1 MIKGF
6 KNMSLF
12 QRDRYTM
19 RWPKKIIRDS
29 LTVFLLALFIRTI
42 YSIFF
47 VESEYLSTE
56 DQAHYIQLANFFS
69 TTGFLGVDT
78 SRMPGY
84 PLFISSIYTVFGE
97 SLWNVISIQILLD
110 SASCVVI
117 ALMAKSLF
125 GKGFW
130 IAGMLSV
137 INLNMIILS
146 TSLLTDT
153 LFLFL
158 FILFIFSLLQ
168 YLQSERTRW
177 LTLLVLF
184 ISLATLVRPS
194 SYYLLPI
201 LLIGLVSWRLWH
213 RDTILKIGALTVL
226 YLVIAGV
233 LLGSIHQRN
242 YQQYGSTALVSQ
254 TGTHLLGWVVPATY
268 QYSGQGSYQEG
279 QQLARE
285 GLASALQHDQLEEL
299 PSNPFDGSSYQT
311 NVGKDILFELGFLNV
326 LKAWVVGSTINML
339 APSVAYAPA
348 LRAMEHPSF
357 YETKGSGIVEKI
369 FNYIKNSSGLLYL
382 SILAAGTI
390 ISVVFTMLA
399 LVGAFKMTLEFPPV
413 TVITLLI
420 LVGYFLAITGPIIG
434 VKYRLPIEPILI
446 LFATYFLNAVG
457 KKP

>member
-1 MIKGF
+1 
-6 KNMSLF
+6 MSRKIAKDVTLLF
-12 QRDRYTM
+12 
-19 RWPKKIIRDS
+19 
-29 LTVFLLALFIRTI
+29 LAALLVRVGYAL
-42 YSIFF
+42 FF
-47 VESEYLSTE
+47 VEPEYLLIE
-56 DQAHYIQLANFFS
+56 DQALYIQLAQQFPES
-69 TTGFLGVDT
+69 GFLGVIHE
-78 SRMPGY
+78 RVPGY

-97 SLWNVISIQILLD
+97 SLWNIISIQILLD

-177 LTLLVLF
+177 LVLLVLF

-213 RDTILKIGALTVL
+213 RDTILKIGTLVVL
-226 YLVIAGV
+226 YSVIVGV
-233 LLGSIHQRN
+233 LLGGIHQRN
-242 YQQYGSTALVSQ
+242 YQQYESTALVSQ

-326 LKAWVVGSTINML
+326 LKAWVVGSTINLL

-357 YETKGSGIVEKI
+357 YETKGSGIVEKL
-369 FNYIKNSSGLLYL
+369 FNYIKNSNGFLYL
-382 SILAAGTI
+382 SILAVGTVISI
-390 ISVVFTMLA
+390 IFTMLA
-399 LVGAFKMTLEFPPV
+399 LIGVFKMIVALPPI
-413 TVITLLI
+413 TTTTLLL
-420 LVGYFLAITGPIIG
+420 LVGYFLAVTGPIIG

-446 LFATYFLNAVG
+446 LFVTYFFIGTSLL
-457 KKP
+457 KKS

>member
-1 MIKGF
+1 
-6 KNMSLF
+6 MSRKIAKDVTLLF
-12 QRDRYTM
+12 
-19 RWPKKIIRDS
+19 
-29 LTVFLLALFIRTI
+29 LAALLVRVGYAL
-42 YSIFF
+42 FF
-47 VESEYLSTE
+47 VEPEYLLIE
-56 DQAHYIQLANFFS
+56 DQALYIQLAQQFPES
-69 TTGFLGVDT
+69 GFLGVIHE
-78 SRMPGY
+78 RVPGY

-97 SLWNVISIQILLD
+97 SLWNIISIQILLD

-201 LLIGLVSWRLWH
+201 LLIGLVSWMLWH

-326 LKAWVVGSTINML
+326 LKAWVVGSTINLL

-357 YETKGSGIVEKI
+357 YETKGDGAIEKL
-369 FNYIKNSSGLLYL
+369 FNYIKNSSGFLYL
-382 SILAAGTI
+382 SILVVGTI
-390 ISVVFTMLA
+390 ISVIFTMLA
-399 LVGAFKMTLEFPPV
+399 LVGVFKMILALPTI
-413 TVITLLI
+413 TVATLLL
-420 LVGYFLAITGPIIG
+420 LVGYFFAITGPIIG
-434 VKYRLPIEPILI
+434 VKYRLPIEPVLT
-446 LFATYFLNAVG
+446 LFVTYFLLNTNLFRQS
-457 KKP
+457 KK

>member
-1 MIKGF
+1 M
-6 KNMSLF
+6 
-12 QRDRYTM
+12 DR
-19 RWPKKIIRDS
+19 KIVKDVTF
-29 LTVFLLALFIRTI
+29 LFLLALLVRVSYAIL
-42 YSIFF
+42 F
-47 VESEYLSTE
+47 VEIEYLLSE
-56 DQAHYIQLANFFS
+56 DQMGYIQLAQQFPES
-69 TTGFLGVDT
+69 GFLGMT
-78 SRMPGY
+78 SERVPGY

-130 IAGMLSV
+130 IAGVLSV

-146 TSLLTDT
+146 ASLLTDT

-168 YLQSERTRW
+168 YLQNERTSW
-177 LTLLVLF
+177 FILLVLF

-194 SYYLLPI
+194 SYYLLLI

-213 RDTILKIGALTVL
+213 RDTILKIGTLAVF
-226 YLVIAGV
+226 YVVIVGV
-233 LLGSIHQRN
+233 LLGGIHQRN

-254 TGTHLLGWVVPATY
+254 TGVHLLGWVVPATY

-279 QQLARE
+279 QWLARE
-285 GLASALQHDQLEEL
+285 RLASALQRDQLEVL
-299 PSNPFDGSSYQT
+299 SPNPFESSSYQT

-326 LKAWVVGSTINML
+326 LKAWVVGSTINLL

-357 YETKGSGIVEKI
+357 YETKGSGIVEKL
-369 FNYIKNSSGLLYL
+369 FNYIKNSNGFLYL
-382 SILAAGTI
+382 SILAVGTVISI
-390 ISVVFTMLA
+390 IFTMLA
-399 LVGAFKMTLEFPPV
+399 LIGVFKMIVALPPI
-413 TVITLLI
+413 TTTTLLL
-420 LVGYFLAITGPIIG
+420 LVGYFLAVTGPIIG

-446 LFATYFLNAVG
+446 LFVTYFFIGTSLL
-457 KKP
+457 KKS

>member
-1 MIKGF
+1 VIKGF

-56 DQAHYIQLANFFS
+56 DQVHYIQLANFFS

-110 SASCVVI
+110 SASCVVM
-117 ALMAKSLF
+117 ALMAQSIF
-125 GKGFW
+125 SKGFW
-130 IAGMLSV
+130 TAGILSA

-146 TSLLTDT
+146 ASLLTDT

-158 FILFIFSLLQ
+158 FILFLFFLLQ
-168 YLQSERTRW
+168 YLKNENIKPLFLS
-177 LTLLVLF
+177 VLF
-184 ISLATLVRPS
+184 ISLATLVRSS
-194 SYYLLPI
+194 SYYLLPV
-201 LLIGLVSWRLWH
+201 LLIGLVIWRFWR
-213 RDTILKIGALTVL
+213 RDTIFRVVTLLVL
-226 YLVIAGV
+226 CIAVAGI
-233 LLGSIHQRN
+233 LLGSIYQRN
-242 YQQYGSTALVSQ
+242 YQYYKSTELTSL
-254 TGTHLLGWVVPATY
+254 TGDHLLSWVVPATY
-268 QYSGQGSYQEG
+268 QYSGKGSYQEG
-279 QQLARE
+279 KKLTKER
-285 GLASALQHDQLEEL
+285 LSLALQRDSLSLALLNSFEK
-299 PSNPFDGSSYQT
+299 SSY
-311 NVGKDILFELGFLNV
+311 KADISKEILLEFGFISI
-326 LKAWVVGSTINML
+326 LKAWVTGSVINIL
-339 APSVAYAPA
+339 APSVAFSPA
-348 LRAMEHPSF
+348 LRSLKHPSF
-357 YETKGSGIVEKI
+357 YKTKGRGIVEKI

>member
-1 MIKGF
+1 M
-6 KNMSLF
+6 N
-12 QRDRYTM
+12 R
-19 RWPKKIIRDS
+19 KIVKDGLII
-29 LTVFLLALFIRTI
+29 FFLALLVRVGYAFL
-42 YSIFF
+42 F
-47 VESEYLSTE
+47 VEPEYLFTE
-56 DQAHYIQLANFFS
+56 DQTLYIKLAQQFPDS
-69 TTGFLGVDT
+69 GFLGLT
-78 SRMPGY
+78 PERMPGY
-84 PLFISSIYTVFGE
+84 PLFIASIYSIFGE
-97 SLWNVISIQILLD
+97 VMWNVILIQILLD
-110 SASCVVI
+110 SISCIMI
-117 ALMAKSLF
+117 ATIAHLLF
-125 GKGFW
+125 DKGFW
-130 IAGMLSV
+130 IAGVLSS
-137 INLNMIILS
+137 INLNMVILS
-146 TSLLTDT
+146 STFLPDT

-158 FILFIFSLLQ
+158 FILFLFSFSQ
-168 YLQSERTRW
+168 YLQNKNIRW
-177 LTLLVLF
+177 FFLLTLF

-201 LLIGLVSWRLWH
+201 LLIGLVGWRLWE
-213 RDTILKIGALTVL
+213 RDTVIKISKLVAL
-226 YLVIAGV
+226 YLLVVGT

-242 YQQYGSTALVSQ
+242 YQQYGSIALASN
-254 TGTHLLGWVVPATY
+254 TGSHLLNWVVPATY

-279 QQLARE
+279 QKLARE
-285 GLASALQHDQLEEL
+285 KLAFVLQNDHLERL
-299 PSNPFDGSSYQT
+299 PSNPFASSSYQA
-311 NVGKDILFELGFLNV
+311 NVGKELLFEFGFMNI
-326 LKAWVVGSTINML
+326 LKAWVVGSTINLL

-357 YETKGSGIVEKI
+357 YETEGSGIVEKL

>member
-1 MIKGF
+1 M
-6 KNMSLF
+6 
-12 QRDRYTM
+12 DR
-19 RWPKKIIRDS
+19 KIVKDAT
-29 LTVFLLALFIRTI
+29 LLFLLALLVRVSYAIL
-42 YSIFF
+42 F
-47 VESEYLSTE
+47 VEIEHLLSE
-56 DQAHYIQLANFFS
+56 DQMGYIQLAQQFPDS
-69 TTGFLGVDT
+69 GFLGVT
-78 SRMPGY
+78 PERVPGY

-97 SLWNVISIQILLD
+97 SLWNIISIQILLD

-201 LLIGLVSWRLWH
+201 LLIGLVSWMLWH

-299 PSNPFDGSSYQT
+299 PSNPFDGSSYQA
-311 NVGKDILFELGFLNV
+311 NVGKDILFEFGFLNM
-326 LKAWVVGSTINML
+326 LKAWVVGSTINLL

-357 YETKGSGIVEKI
+357 YETKGDGAIEKL
-369 FNYIKNSSGLLYL
+369 FNYIKNSSGFLYL
-382 SILAAGTI
+382 SILVVGTI
-390 ISVVFTMLA
+390 ISVIFTMLA
-399 LVGAFKMTLEFPPV
+399 LVGVFKMISALPPITV
-413 TVITLLI
+413 TTLLL
-420 LVGYFLAITGPIIG
+420 LVGYFFVITGPIIG
-434 VKYRLPIEPILI
+434 VKYRLPIEPVLT
-446 LFATYFLNAVG
+446 LFVTYFLLNTNLFRQS
-457 KKP
+457 KK